1 MKMEDEEK
9 EKKEGKFRICIY
21 FCGKKRRTYMCADM
35 GITF

>member
-21 FCGKKRRTYMCADM
+21 FFVGKKDVHTCVLIWA
-35 GITF
+35 